1 MKKHVFWNNYFYL
14 SSNRM
19 IDVLLLKWGLEC
31 ETVRLDSFNADNP
44 SLCASNLPGNHTI
57 HMFIIRADR
66 RFSDSGNIGSVSAF
80 TWWWRLLIKTSY
92 LHHGQVHWKF
102 CTNTV
107 YSVER
112 VPMNRMEYV
121 RLPLQYCIHDTQT
134 PYIQLQCV
142 KSLSYYVPILS
153 QYHSASMAGKK
164 LVSS

>member
-1 MKKHVFWNNYFYL
+1 MGTWVRDCEARLIQCRQPITVCIQSARKPHHPHVYHQSRQEILRLWKHWSCISIYMMMETINQNIL
-14 SSNRM
+14 LAPWPSTLE
-19 IDVLLLKWGLEC
+19 VLYKHC
-31 ETVRLDSFNADNP
+31 
-44 SLCASNLPGNHTI
+44 I
-57 HMFIIRADR
+57 
-66 RFSDSGNIGSVSAF
+66 
-80 TWWWRLLIKTSY
+80 
-92 LHHGQVHWKF
+92 Q
-102 CTNTV
+102 
-107 YSVER
+107 SVER